1 MLYDATVNEPLP
13 SAREGGSDAIVAIQ
27 FSLKKP
33 KIA

>member
-1 MLYDATVNEPLP
+1 VNNPPP
-13 SAREGGSDAIVAIQ
+13 SAREGGSNAIVAIQ